1 MATSGM
7 FETFFQ
13 SHRLDRK
20 DLLAAAVPAAR
31 IVWDKRGRIDRAL
44 QRKRFPIQRK
54 AYKPVILTV
63 FCLIGRHPAALTF
76 QTFQIDICVDRLIL
90 KSR

>member
-1 MATSGM
+1 M

-63 FCLIGRHPAALTF
+63 LCLIGSHPAALTF

>member
-1 MATSGM
+1 M

-54 AYKPVILTV
+54 AYKPVILTA

-90 KSR
+90 KSC